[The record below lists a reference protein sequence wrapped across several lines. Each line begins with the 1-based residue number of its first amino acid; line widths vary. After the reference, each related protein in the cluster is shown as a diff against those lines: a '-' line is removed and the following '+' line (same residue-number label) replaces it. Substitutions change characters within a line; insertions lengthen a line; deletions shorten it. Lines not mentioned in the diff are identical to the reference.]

1 MRTEQLTFTR
11 FIAAVSIVVFHFGK
25 GAFPFNHY
33 PLNVLFQKA
42 ELAVSYFFVLSGFVM
57 ILAYGKSEY
66 IPPRMY
72 FVNRF
77 SRIYPAYLLA
87 LLGMAFFHFISPYP
101 SDFRGFFL
109 NLAMVQSWI
118 PGYALS
124 FNGPGWSLSVELFF
138 YLSFPFLFNWIYKR
152 WQWKY
157 LLLLGVFLFL
167 ISQALTHLLR
177 YSDFYKPEPS
187 FQHDLTYFFPLIH
200 WHEFILGSLG
210 GLFFLKAVRPR
221 NLDVPIVVLSFLL
234 ALVLLYNKWFV
245 LNNGLLVLIFLP
257 LILLIS
263 SNTGMLTRLGRSKWA
278 VFLGEIS
285 YGMYIFQLPVFL
297 FLKLGFKQIG
307 YFHPLV
313 FFYSGLILLMAVSAV
328 SFRYIEMP
336 IRAWMKKEAGRQS
349 TQTPLIQNKK

>member
-1 MRTEQLTFTR
+1 M
-11 FIAAVSIVVFHFGK
+11 VFHFGK
-25 GAFPFNHY
+25 GAFPFHHY

-42 ELAVSYFFVLSGFVM
+42 ELAVSCFFMLSGFVM

-66 IPPRMY
+66 IPPRLY
-72 FVNRF
+72 FVNRL
-77 SRIYPAYLLA
+77 SRIYPAYLLV

-118 PGYALS
+118 LGYALS

-210 GLFFLKAVRPR
+210 GLFFLKWYAPE
-221 NLDVPIVVLSFLL
+221 IWMSQLL
-234 ALVLLYNKWFV
+234 CSLFFWPWFYFTT
-245 LNNGLLVLIFLP
+245 NGLF
-257 LILLIS
+257 
-263 SNTGMLTRLGRSKWA
+263 
-278 VFLGEIS
+278 
-285 YGMYIFQLPVFL
+285 
-297 FLKLGFKQIG
+297 
-307 YFHPLV
+307 
-313 FFYSGLILLMAVSAV
+313 
-328 SFRYIEMP
+328 
-336 IRAWMKKEAGRQS
+336 
-349 TQTPLIQNKK
+349 